1 MLDDGGRCVCGQ
13 TQELG
18 NPTRFRKCVIYTLT
32 VAQHTLLQ
40 VQNCIRCPPIQRHL
54 VGPDGRRSGFFNL
67 NNSVLF
73 THDLLDD
80 YTAAFTSSETPFVA
94 WINLLRKRY
103 VRHSSLLSFAHEA
116 VFRAAWFASSSL
128 QCLDGDMRCPSCGPS
143 PDNVIWDGVSLSFHR
158 KHVLSSLRPPTT
170 IHPTSPIRESQYR
183 TQTLIISGD
192 LRRTMRNIIL
202 VQRRI
207 SALETDTTGSN
218 TDTVLVRPDDSE
230 MSSVPAESVVEDKSD
245 LVLLVVE
252 THKTLLGIDN
262 ALANL
267 FYTEIGLKA
276 IVPGKRHEEYAGLF
290 LQVWYICFFRGRWKS
305 DPCAD
310 RFRRLCPT
318 NGHKTRLDRPQ
329 TFFVSSTIM

>member
-1 MLDDGGRCVCGQ
+1 MCGQ

-18 NPTRFRKCVIYTLT
+18 NPTTFRKCVIYTLT
-32 VAQHTLLQ
+32 MAQHTLLQ
-40 VQNCIRCPPIQRHL
+40 VQSCIHCPPIQRHL
-54 VGPDGRRSGFFNL
+54 VGPDGRYLGFFNL

-94 WINLLRKRY
+94 WVNSLQKRY
-103 VRHSSLLSFAHEA
+103 VRHSSPLSFAHEA
-116 VFRAAWFASSSL
+116 VFRAAWFAYSSL

-143 PDNVIWDGVSLSFHR
+143 PDDVIWDGVSLSFHR

-170 IHPTSPIRESQYR
+170 ILPNSPIRESQYR

-192 LRRTMRNIIL
+192 LRRTMQKIIL
-202 VQRRI
+202 VQRTI
-207 SALETDTTGSN
+207 SGLETDTTGSS
-218 TDTVLVRPDDSE
+218 TDVILARPGETSSAPADS
-230 MSSVPAESVVEDKSD
+230 VAEDKSD
-245 LVLLVVE
+245 LVLLVIK

-276 IVPGKRHEEYAGLF
+276 IIPGKRHEEYTGLF
-290 LQVWYICFFRGRWKS
+290 LQVW
-305 DPCAD
+305 
-310 RFRRLCPT
+310 
-318 NGHKTRLDRPQ
+318 
-329 TFFVSSTIM
+329 